1 MNVLRSSRLT
11 VLALAAALALSA
23 CGSDNNTSDNTSDPV
38 AGPGDASGSKSASGS
53 PSGGDIT
60 CAKGALTGAGSSAQK
75 NAMDEWVKTYQV
87 ECDGATVNYQS
98 VGSGAGIQQFIAGTV
113 DFAGSDSA
121 LKDDEQPKADARCQ
135 TGSAINLPMVV
146 GPIGV
151 AYNLSGV
158 DNLILDAP
166 TIAKIFSDQ
175 IKTWN
180 DPAIAAL
187 NPDATL
193 PSTPIQAFHR
203 SDSSGTTDNFTKY
216 LKAAAGDAWTFDNG
230 KEWMAPGG
238 QGAKGN
244 EGISVGVQQTD
255 GGVGYLELSFIKNN
269 DLSAAKVETG
279 NGSPVELTTENAG
292 KAVEAAKIKGTGN
305 DLKLSIDYGT
315 KADGV
320 YPIVLVTYEIVCEKG
335 TAADKVD
342 LLKGFLNY
350 TASEQGQSGISNLG
364 YGPLPASFITKVRA
378 SVDALG

>member
-11 VLALAAALALSA
+11 GLAIAAALALSA
-23 CGSDNNTSDNTSDPV
+23 CGSDNNTNDPA

-53 PSGGDIT
+53 PSGGGIT
-60 CAKGALTGAGSSAQK
+60 CAKGSVTGAGSSAQK
-75 NAMDEWVKTYQV
+75 NAVDEWVKTYQQ

-98 VGSGAGIQQFIAGTV
+98 VGSGAGIEQFIAGTV

-121 LKDDEQPKADARCQ
+121 LKDEEQPKADARCKS
-135 TGSAINLPMVV
+135 GKAINLPMVV
-146 GPIGV
+146 GPVGV

-158 DNLILDAP
+158 KDLILDGPA
-166 TIAKIFSDQ
+166 IAKIFSGK
-175 IKTWN
+175 ITTWN
-180 DPAIAAL
+180 DATLQAL
-187 NPDATL
+187 NPDTKL

-216 LKAAAGDAWTFDNG
+216 LKAAGGTDWTFDAG
-230 KEWMAPGG
+230 KEWKAPGG

-244 EGISVGVQQTD
+244 EGISAGVKQSD
-255 GGVGYLELSFIKNN
+255 GAVGYLELSFVENSG
-269 DLSAAKVETG
+269 LSAAKIQTG
-279 NGSPVELTTENAG
+279 AGSPVELTTENAG

-305 DLKLSIDYGT
+305 DLKLSIDYAT

-342 LLKGFLNY
+342 LLKGFLSY
-350 TASEQGQSGISNLG
+350 TASEKGQSDISDLG